1 MPKRQRRV
9 CVGLIA
15 GALCFGNLLAA
26 NGSAS
31 PGCDRVPSG
40 VDTTDYA
47 LDFTSHPG

>member
-31 PGCDRVPSG
+31 PGCDRVRR
-40 VDTTDYA
+40 A
-47 LDFTSHPG
+47 LTPPITHWTFTSRPG